1 MEHEFER
8 GGRTA
13 VLMDPHPLCHA
24 ALAALLA
31 RFDTKVVGTATT
43 AAAARVLVEVHRPD
57 LVLAEV
63 DLPEGQE
70 EGLSIV
76 ALAQADPRLTVIVLS
91 KSDEPDLMHAAFEAG
106 ASAYISKTAEPGEIA
121 AAVRQAF
128 APDGYRA
135 HTNGRTATVTAFPQE
150 RVRPRLTRR
159 EVEILKLV
167 SEGRSNRE
175 AGQVLWVTD
184 QTVKFHLANIYRK
197 LGVRNRHEAGQWARE
212 HGLLELAV
220 PGDLVSIAEGNGH
233 ANGNGNSTGTASGG
247 KLTRLTPRYATPSVV
262 IREQLEGTSR

>member
-8 GGRTA
+8 AGRTA
-13 VLMDPHPLCHA
+13 VLMDPHPLCHT

-31 RFDTKVVGTATT
+31 RFDTKVAATATS
-43 AAAARVLVEVHRPD
+43 AAAARVLIELHRPD

-63 DLPEGQE
+63 DLPEGRE

-76 ALAQADPRLTVIVLS
+76 ALAQADPSLTVIVLS
-91 KSDEPDLMHAAFEAG
+91 TSDDPELMRAAFEAG

-121 AAVRQAF
+121 AAVRQTF
-128 APDGYRA
+128 APNGYLA
-135 HTNGRTATVTAFPQE
+135 QANGRTATVTVTAFPQD

-159 EVEILKLV
+159 EVEILRLV

-197 LGVRNRHEAGQWARE
+197 LGVRNRHEAAQWARA
-212 HGLLELAV
+212 HGLLDLAV
-220 PGDLVSIAEGNGH
+220 SGELVSVGDGNVH
-233 ANGNGNSTGTASGG
+233 GNGNSTGTASGG
-247 KLTRLTPRYATPSVV
+247 RLTRLTPRYATPPVAF
-262 IREQLEGTSR
+262 REPLEGTSR

>member
-1 MEHEFER
+1 MTVRR
-8 GGRTA
+8 GRK
-13 VLMDPHPLCHA
+13 
-24 ALAALLA
+24 
-31 RFDTKVVGTATT
+31 R
-43 AAAARVLVEVHRPD
+43 
-57 LVLAEV
+57 
-63 DLPEGQE
+63 
-70 EGLSIV
+70 GL
-76 ALAQADPRLTVIVLS
+76 
-91 KSDEPDLMHAAFEAG
+91 
-106 ASAYISKTAEPGEIA
+106 
-121 AAVRQAF
+121 
-128 APDGYRA
+128 
-135 HTNGRTATVTAFPQE
+135 TATVTAFPQE

>member
-31 RFDTKVVGTATT
+31 RFDTKVAGTATS
-43 AAAARVLVEVHRPD
+43 AAAARVLVELHRPD
-57 LVLAEV
+57 LLLAEV
-63 DLPEGQE
+63 DLPEGHA
-70 EGLSIV
+70 EGLSLV
-76 ALAQADPRLTVIVLS
+76 ALAQADPSLTVIVLS
-91 KSDEPDLMHAAFEAG
+91 KSDDPDLMHAAFEAG
-106 ASAYISKTAEPGEIA
+106 ASAYISKTAEPNEIA

-128 APDGYRA
+128 APDGNPSQP
-135 HTNGRTATVTAFPQE
+135 NGPAATVTAFPRT

-197 LGVRNRHEAGQWARE
+197 LGVRNRHEAAQWAEE

-220 PGDLVSIAEGNGH
+220 SSELVSIGDGSGH
-233 ANGNGNSTGTASGG
+233 GNGNSTGTASGG
-247 KLTRLTPRYATPSVV
+247 RLTRLTPRYTAPSVV
-262 IREQLEGTSR
+262 IREPLEGTSR

>member
-31 RFDTKVVGTATT
+31 RFDTKVVGTATS

-63 DLPEGQE
+63 DLPEGHE

-91 KSDEPDLMHAAFEAG
+91 KSDEPGLMHAAVEAG

-135 HTNGRTATVTAFPQE
+135 HTNGRTATITAFPQD

>member
-24 ALAALLA
+24 ALATLLA
-31 RFDTKVVGTATT
+31 RFDTKVAGTATT

-57 LVLAEV
+57 LLLAEV
-63 DLPEGQE
+63 DLPEGHE

-91 KSDEPDLMHAAFEAG
+91 KNDDPDLMHAAFEAG
-106 ASAYISKTAEPGEIA
+106 AAAYISKTAEPGEIA

-128 APDGYRA
+128 APDGYLA
-135 HTNGRTATVTAFPQE
+135 QPNGRTATVTAFPQD

-197 LGVRNRHEAGQWARE
+197 LGVRNRHEAGRWALE
-212 HGLLELAV
+212 HGLLELTA
-220 PGDLVSIAEGNGH
+220 PRELVSIGDSDGH
-233 ANGNGNSTGTASGG
+233 GNGNSTGTASGG